1 MTAQVQ
7 LQLDV
12 LAEVLSEDP
21 DVLTLQALAGR
32 VLPNPRSL
40 TGGLALARALQ
51 KLDDEGLIIS
61 DGLLVRASRPAL
73 YFKRLIASV
82 AIEVVAANILGEPRK
97 ANYEAVPRVVYTDPR
112 AAAVGAAAGRFSAI
126 GPALRGAEDR
136 HLHPRLC

>member
-1 MTAQVQ
+1 VTAQVQ

-21 DVLTLQALAGR
+21 DVLTLQALASR

-61 DGLLVRASRPAL
+61 DGVLVRASRPAL
-73 YFKRLIASV
+73 HFKHLIASV
-82 AIEVVAANILGEPRK
+82 AIDVQRSVI
-97 ANYEAVPRVVYTDPR
+97 
-112 AAAVGAAAGRFSAI
+112 
-126 GPALRGAEDR
+126 
-136 HLHPRLC
+136 

>member
-1 MTAQVQ
+1 MMAQVQ

-61 DGLLVRASRPAL
+61 DGVLVRASRPAL
-73 YFKRLIASV
+73 YFKHLIASV
-82 AIEVVAANILGEPRK
+82 AIDVQR
-97 ANYEAVPRVVYTDPR
+97 
-112 AAAVGAAAGRFSAI
+112 SAI
-126 GPALRGAEDR
+126 
-136 HLHPRLC
+136 

>member
-21 DVLTLQALAGR
+21 DVLTLQALASR

-61 DGLLVRASRPAL
+61 DGVLVRASRPAL
-73 YFKRLIASV
+73 HFKHLIASV
-82 AIEVVAANILGEPRK
+82 AIDVQR
-97 ANYEAVPRVVYTDPR
+97 
-112 AAAVGAAAGRFSAI
+112 SAI
-126 GPALRGAEDR
+126 
-136 HLHPRLC
+136 

>member
-21 DVLTLQALAGR
+21 DALTLQALASR

-40 TGGLALARALQ
+40 IGGLALARALQ

-61 DGLLVRASRPAL
+61 DGVLVRASRPAL
-73 YFKRLIASV
+73 YFKHLIASV
-82 AIEVVAANILGEPRK
+82 AIDVQR
-97 ANYEAVPRVVYTDPR
+97 
-112 AAAVGAAAGRFSAI
+112 SAI
-126 GPALRGAEDR
+126 
-136 HLHPRLC
+136 

>member
-21 DVLTLQALAGR
+21 DVLTLQALASR

-40 TGGLALARALQ
+40 IGGLALARTLQ

-61 DGLLVRASRPAL
+61 DGVLVRASRPAL
-73 YFKRLIASV
+73 YFKHLIASV
-82 AIEVVAANILGEPRK
+82 AIDVER
-97 ANYEAVPRVVYTDPR
+97 
-112 AAAVGAAAGRFSAI
+112 SAI
-126 GPALRGAEDR
+126 
-136 HLHPRLC
+136 

>member
-1 MTAQVQ
+1 MTAQSQ

-21 DVLTLQALAGR
+21 DVLTLQALASR

-61 DGLLVRASRPAL
+61 DGVLVRASRPAL
-73 YFKRLIASV
+73 HFKQLIASA
-82 AIEVVAANILGEPRK
+82 AIDVQR
-97 ANYEAVPRVVYTDPR
+97 
-112 AAAVGAAAGRFSAI
+112 SAI
-126 GPALRGAEDR
+126 
-136 HLHPRLC
+136 

>member
-1 MTAQVQ
+1 MTAQFQ

-40 TGGLALARALQ
+40 TGGLALAPALQ

-61 DGLLVRASRPAL
+61 DGVLVRASRPAL
-73 YFKRLIASV
+73 HFKHLILSA
-82 AIEVVAANILGEPRK
+82 AIDMQR
-97 ANYEAVPRVVYTDPR
+97 
-112 AAAVGAAAGRFSAI
+112 SAI
-126 GPALRGAEDR
+126 
-136 HLHPRLC
+136 

>member
-1 MTAQVQ
+1 MMAQVQ

-73 YFKRLIASV
+73 YLKRLIAE
-82 AIEVVAANILGEPRK
+82 I
-97 ANYEAVPRVVYTDPR
+97 AVD
-112 AAAVGAAAGRFSAI
+112 VG
-126 GPALRGAEDR
+126 
-136 HLHPRLC
+136 RLVI

>member
-21 DVLTLQALAGR
+21 DVLTLQAIASR

-40 TGGLALARALQ
+40 IGGLALARALQ

-61 DGLLVRASRPAL
+61 DGVLVRASRPAL
-73 YFKRLIASV
+73 YFKHLIASV
-82 AIEVVAANILGEPRK
+82 AIDVQRSTI
-97 ANYEAVPRVVYTDPR
+97 
-112 AAAVGAAAGRFSAI
+112 
-126 GPALRGAEDR
+126 
-136 HLHPRLC
+136 